1 MTFYNC
7 ALTSVLTTPECT
19 ANTVV
24 TEYVLTIEK
33 LRIYSAYQCANE
45 NGKYLA
51 KTKELLDHELQNLNT
66 RTAEGVFKN
75 RCLVFKKVFKS
86 KKMMG
91 SQLFRPDD
99 RKDVFQHSNLNNI
112 S

>member
-24 TEYVLTIEK
+24 TEYVQTIEK
-33 LRIYSAYQCANE
+33 LRIYSAHECASE
-45 NGKYLA
+45 NGKCTA
-51 KTKELLDHELQNLNT
+51 KTKEQLDHELQDLTT
-66 RTAEGVFKN
+66 RTVNGGFQN

-86 KKMMG
+86 KK
-91 SQLFRPDD
+91 
-99 RKDVFQHSNLNNI
+99 
-112 S
+112 